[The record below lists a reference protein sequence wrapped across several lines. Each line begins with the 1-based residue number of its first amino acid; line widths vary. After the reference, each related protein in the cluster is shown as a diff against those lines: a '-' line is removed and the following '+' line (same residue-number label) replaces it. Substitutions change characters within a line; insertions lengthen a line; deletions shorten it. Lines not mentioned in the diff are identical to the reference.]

1 MKTRSAVIAVLAILA
16 AGLGAWAAVYG
27 RLPARIPIH
36 WNIHGQVDGWA
47 GKGTALTILA
57 GVVLLFLLFI
67 LAGEWLS
74 PVSFKISP
82 FRETFNYMMVICAAL
97 MLYIH
102 AIVLLSGL
110 HPDRNFGRWL
120 VGGMFVFFALIGNLL
135 GKVRR
140 NFWMGIRTPWTLASE
155 EVWIATHRLG
165 ARLMVAAGI
174 AGAVCVAL
182 GVPLPVCLAL
192 LIGSLLIPVLYS
204 LWLSKKLEGQT

>member
-1 MKTRSAVIAVLAILA
+1 MKTRSAVISVLAILA
-16 AGLGAWAAVYG
+16 AGLAAWAAVYG

-47 GKGTALTILA
+47 GKGTPLTILA

-67 LAGEWLS
+67 LAGEWMS

-82 FRETFNYMMVICAAL
+82 FRETFNYVMVICAAL
-97 MLYIH
+97 MLHIH

-120 VGGMFVFFALIGNLL
+120 VGGLFVFFALIGNLL

-140 NFWMGIRTPWTLASE
+140 NFWVGIRTPWTLASE

-165 ARLMVAAGI
+165 ARLMVAAGL

-192 LIGSLLIPVLYS
+192 LMASLLIPVFYS

>member
-1 MKTRSAVIAVLAILA
+1 
-16 AGLGAWAAVYG
+16 
-27 RLPARIPIH
+27 
-36 WNIHGQVDGWA
+36 
-47 GKGTALTILA
+47 
-57 GVVLLFLLFI
+57 
-67 LAGEWLS
+67 
-74 PVSFKISP
+74 
-82 FRETFNYMMVICAAL
+82 
-97 MLYIH
+97 
-102 AIVLLSGL
+102 
-110 HPDRNFGRWL
+110 
-120 VGGMFVFFALIGNLL
+120 MFVFFALIGNLL

-182 GVPLPVCLAL
+182 GVPLPVCFAL

>member
-1 MKTRSAVIAVLAILA
+1 MKTRNAVISVLAILA
-16 AGLGAWAAVYG
+16 AGLGAWAALYG

-57 GVVLLFLLFI
+57 GMVLLFLLFI

-82 FRETFNYMMVICAAL
+82 FRETFNYVMVICAAL

-110 HPDRNFGRWL
+110 HPNRNFGRWL
-120 VGGMFVFFALIGNLL
+120 VGGLFVFFALIGNLL

-182 GVPLPVCLAL
+182 GVPLPVCFAL

>member
-1 MKTRSAVIAVLAILA
+1 MKTRSAVISVLAILG
-16 AGLGAWAAVYG
+16 AGLGVWAAVYG
-27 RLPARIPIH
+27 RLPARIPVH

-67 LAGEWLS
+67 VAGEWLS

-102 AIVLLSGL
+102 VIVLLSGL
-110 HPDRNFGRWL
+110 HPNRNFGRWL

>member
-1 MKTRSAVIAVLAILA
+1 MKTRSAVISVVAILA
-16 AGLGAWAAVYG
+16 AGLAAWTAVYG

-47 GKGTALTILA
+47 GKWTPLSILA
-57 GVVLLFLLFI
+57 GVVLLFFMFI

-74 PVSFKISP
+74 PVSFKISA
-82 FRETFNYMMVICAAL
+82 FRETFNYVMVICAAL

-102 AIVLLSGL
+102 AIILLSGL
-110 HPDRNFGRWL
+110 HPSRNFGRWL
-120 VGGMFVFFALIGNLL
+120 VGGLFVFFALIGNLL

-165 ARLMVAAGI
+165 ARLMVAAGLG
-174 AGAVCVAL
+174 GALCVAL

-192 LIGSLLIPVLYS
+192 LIASLLIPVFYS